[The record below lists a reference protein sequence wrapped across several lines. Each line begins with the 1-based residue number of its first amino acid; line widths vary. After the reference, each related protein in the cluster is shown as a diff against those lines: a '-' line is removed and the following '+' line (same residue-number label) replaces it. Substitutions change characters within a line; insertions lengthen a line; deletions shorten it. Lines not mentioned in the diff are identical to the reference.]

1 MHKFKVGDVV
11 RLKTVEELN
20 EEFGDD
26 SWREKF
32 WVMRSMILENF
43 GRDVT
48 IMKCVRF
55 CDGNKTLGYHL
66 NEGTPWF
73 YCESLFA
80 APDEELGKMTVE
92 ISFDDLIK

>member
-1 MHKFKVGDVV
+1 MHKFEVGDVV

-20 EEFGDD
+20 KEFGDD

-32 WVMRSMILENF
+32 WVMQSMVLENF
-43 GRDVT
+43 GRNVT
-48 IMKCVRF
+48 IAKCTRF
-55 CDGNKTLGYHL
+55 CDGKTLGYHL

-73 YCESLFA
+73 YCESLFV
-80 APDEELGKMTVE
+80 DTNEELEKITVK

>member
-11 RLKTVEELN
+11 RLKTVEELD
-20 EEFGDD
+20 EEFGDG
-26 SWREKF
+26 WRKRF
-32 WVMRSMILENF
+32 WVMKSMILENF

-48 IMKCVRF
+48 IMECSYFGDV
-55 CDGNKTLGYHL
+55 NNTPGYRL

-80 APDEELGKMTVE
+80 EPDEELESLTVE
-92 ISFDDLIK
+92 MSFDDLIK

>member
-26 SWREKF
+26 SWEKKF
-32 WVMRSMILENF
+32 CVMRSMVSENF

-48 IMKCVRF
+48 IAACEFF
-55 CDGNKTLGYHL
+55 CGDKKNLGYHL
-66 NEGTPWF
+66 EEGTPWF
-73 YCESLFA
+73 YCEGLFVD
-80 APDEELGKMTVE
+80 PDEELKE
-92 ISFDDLIK
+92 ISMELSFDDLIK